1 MLADWIGAGVDPE
14 RSIVFR
20 QSQVPEHAELALLLG
35 MITPKSWLERVPTY
49 KGQIAELGEQ
59 IDTYGFFGYP
69 VLQTADIVAVPRDQ
83 GAGRARTSS
92 RTSSWRARSCAAS
105 TTCSAAA
112 TASRVFPEPEAVLTE
127 APVLLGIDNRKMS
140 KSYGNAIELGSEP
153 DTIRDMVGRM
163 ITDPQKIRRG
173 DPGRPEICNV
183 FSYEKLFGTPAD
195 RVAEIDRTCRTGE
208 LGCREHK
215 DEISERIV
223 EYLRP
228 FRERREQAL
237 ADRGELER
245 LLDARRRA
253 RARDRRAEHGAREGG
268 DGAVS
273 SDRRASRWTA
283 SGPRGLRGPVRPA
296 RHADPERGRRP
307 ARGPP
312 RGDRARLHRAARG
325 ARRARPRGRH
335 RVPDPDR
342 RAAGAEVAADA
353 ALRGGGGLRHRAAA
367 RPPRSCSRAC
377 SSTASSGPR
386 SEWLHERFAAERP
399 YRYRAAPLP
408 PELRRVAFEAA
419 RKAYEPDAARRR
431 DARRC
436 CARRRSWTRAT

>member
-1 MLADWIGAGVDPE
+1 VPAATASAPTRTRERVFSGMRPTGRLHIGHWFGALQNWVRLQDSYDCIYSVVDLHALTTGYQDVSRIHEEGIEMLADWIGAGIDPE

-20 QSQVPEHAELALLLG
+20 QSQVPEHSELALLLG

-59 IDTYGFFGYP
+59 IDTFGFFGYP
-69 VLQTADIVAVPRDQ
+69 VLQTADIVLYHATRVPVGQDQ
-83 GAGRARTSS
+83 LPHLELAREIV
-92 RTSSWRARSCAAS
+92 RRFNHLYGG
-105 TTCSAAA
+105 AAA
-112 TASRVFPEPEAVLTE
+112 GEAGEGVFPEPEAVLTE

-228 FRERREQAL
+228 FRERRTEAL

-245 LLDARRRA
+245 LLLQGAERA
-253 RARDRRAEHGAREGG
+253 RAI
-268 DGAVS
+268 AVPIMES
-273 SDRRASRWTA
+273 AKA
-283 SGPRGLRGPVRPA
+283 AMGL
-296 RHADPERGRRP
+296 
-307 ARGPP
+307 
-312 RGDRARLHRAARG
+312 
-325 ARRARPRGRH
+325 
-335 RVPDPDR
+335 
-342 RAAGAEVAADA
+342 
-353 ALRGGGGLRHRAAA
+353 
-367 RPPRSCSRAC
+367 
-377 SSTASSGPR
+377 
-386 SEWLHERFAAERP
+386 
-399 YRYRAAPLP
+399 
-408 PELRRVAFEAA
+408 
-419 RKAYEPDAARRR
+419 
-431 DARRC
+431 
-436 CARRRSWTRAT
+436 